1 MNWANKK
8 EVIREL
14 KINGEA
20 LKYAS
25 SVLQDDKEIVLEAVK
40 NAPLSITY
48 ASTKLKDDEDI
59 LQVVLKANPFAIIY
73 FSQRLKEKFREES
86 IKQSRNYNIDELKY
100 KKRQLKKKLEEI
112 SNELDDIT
120 ISIYKTK
127 LQEITKNIEME
138 NKHE

>member
-8 EVIREL
+8 EVIHEL

-120 ISIYKTK
+120 ISIYKAK